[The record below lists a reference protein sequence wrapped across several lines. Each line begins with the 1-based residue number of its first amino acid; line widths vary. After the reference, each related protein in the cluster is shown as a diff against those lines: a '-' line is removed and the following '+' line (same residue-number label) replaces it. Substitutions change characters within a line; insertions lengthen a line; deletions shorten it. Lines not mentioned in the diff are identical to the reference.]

1 MEVLERLTPYVELV
15 HLLLNTNFTY
25 LTRKLAPSDSLDR
38 ARIPSAVAKSYD
50 EVLFGGVLFDCVPG
64 IPCEIKTP
72 FGICFTALAL
82 WKGDGFVLIG
92 PYLPERADGAQLEE
106 ILASQGVPLGLKE
119 QYGVYYRDLPTLS
132 RGKVRAALG
141 VLAAGVYGESL
152 ASSAFSSRDISPE
165 DPSPCP
171 VFEEDSMQVRADA
184 IARRYEGE
192 RRLMEAVARGDMRAA
207 DMVEETTLR
216 LERVPNKLR
225 NRKNLFIVLNT
236 LMRKAVEAAQV
247 HPFYIDAISAK
258 WAMAHRGG
266 GAGGRPLSHAAG
278 DRGGLLS
285 SGADAFHG
293 QLFPQ
298 CAKHAHLCAIQFGR
312 GHFAGGHCPAAG
324 CERQLSF
331 QPVQPRGG
339 QKPAGI
345 CFGKAHC
352 GGQAPAARGARSCP
366 LGRLPRRWAFQT

>member
-1 MEVLERLTPYVELV
+1 M
-15 HLLLNTNFTY
+15 
-25 LTRKLAPSDSLDR
+25 
-38 ARIPSAVAKSYD
+38 
-50 EVLFGGVLFDCVPG
+50 
-64 IPCEIKTP
+64 
-72 FGICFTALAL
+72 
-82 WKGDGFVLIG
+82 
-92 PYLPERADGAQLEE
+92 
-106 ILASQGVPLGLKE
+106 PLGLKE

-258 WAMAHRGG
+258 WAMRIEAVEQEADLYPMRREIVEDYCRLAQTRSMASYSPNVRSMLTYVQFNLAEGISLEAIARQLG
-266 GAGGRPLSHAAG
+266 VNASY
-278 DRGGLLS
+278 LS
-285 SGADAFHG
+285 SQFNREVGKSLPEYVSEKRIAEAKRLLRGRTQLPIG
-293 QLFPQ
+293 QIAAAVGFSDVNYFT
-298 CAKHAHLCAIQFGR
+298 KVFKKK
-312 GHFAGGHCPAAG
+312 AGQTPSAYRAAQRALAA
-324 CERQLSF
+324 E
-331 QPVQPRGG
+331 
-339 QKPAGI
+339 QKEI
-345 CFGKAHC
+345 
-352 GGQAPAARGARSCP
+352 
-366 LGRLPRRWAFQT
+366 